1 MPDESS
7 AADER
12 VEPKKRIA
20 ALEAE
25 VAALRTS
32 HATLE
37 ALIESVPDFVVRISN
52 EGVFEYIN
60 RLANDLTREQVLG
73 RTIFDFTPAEHH
85 AVIRAA
91 LQRVVETGEPASY
104 ETTAPGSVGPATP
117 YFTRIGPILEN
128 GRVVALT
135 CVSTDVTELKGMA
148 RRLADHEDRLELAA
162 AAADIGYWHW
172 DARSDLV
179 LWDETS
185 CRHFGVP
192 PEAGRTTYEGFL
204 ERVYPGD
211 RERIRREV
219 DDSVA
224 RGHYSGLQFRSI
236 TPAGELRWFMTAGR
250 VERDSRGAVTGL
262 LGCLLDV
269 TDRRRLEERLL
280 QSQRL
285 DAVGQLA
292 AGVAHNFN
300 NLLAALIPALEVTC
314 RKAADG
320 APLLRDVLS
329 SAQRAADVVRQ
340 LTAFAGGRTRTAAH
354 TADAGEIARRVVD
367 LARSVLDRAIRVELV
382 VPDEPALARV
392 DSGELEHALMN
403 LVLNARDALESVIA
417 EGRPARIA
425 VTVQSVGGP
434 EPRVRVSV
442 VDNGIGMTEDVRGRA
457 IEPFFTTKAP
467 ERGSGLGLSSVYAMV
482 TAHGGQLDVESIVG
496 VGTTITML
504 LPAGVAEPAAPT
516 PPERDVGGRG
526 ETILLVDDDR
536 SVRRAIATV
545 LEAEGYRIRE
555 FGDPHEA
562 LAAFSADPAAYD
574 LAIID
579 QSMPGLSGQ
588 ALLDRMRAIA
598 PSVRAISFSGH
609 DLPMQGARAQLAK
622 PVAIG
627 ALLAALRR
635 VLDEPSVRD

>member
-1 MPDESS
+1 MPNESS

-12 VEPKKRIA
+12 VEPKGRIA

-25 VAALRTS
+25 LAALRTS

-37 ALIESVPDFVVRISN
+37 ALVESVPDFVVRIST
-52 EGVFEYIN
+52 EGVFEYVN
-60 RLANDLTREQVLG
+60 RLSGTLTYEQVLG
-73 RTIFDFTPAEHH
+73 RTIFDFTPPEHH
-85 AVIRAA
+85 PVIRAA
-91 LQRVVETGEPASY
+91 LRRVVETGEPASY
-104 ETTAPGSVGPATP
+104 ETTAPGSAGPATP
-117 YFTRIGPILEN
+117 YFTRFGPIVEH

-135 CVSTDVTELKGMA
+135 CVSTDVSELKGMA
-148 RRLADHEDRLELAA
+148 RRLADHADRLELAA

-172 DARSDLV
+172 DALRDLV

-204 ERVYPGD
+204 ERVHPGD
-211 RERIRREV
+211 RERIQREV
-219 DDSVA
+219 DESVA
-224 RGHYSGLQFRSI
+224 RGHYSGLQFRSV
-236 TPAGELRWFMTAGR
+236 TPAGDLRWFMTAGR
-250 VERDSRGAVTGL
+250 VERNDRGEVTGL

-300 NLLAALIPALEVTC
+300 NLLAALIPALEWTA

-320 APLLRDVLS
+320 APLLRDVLA

-340 LTAFAGGRTRTAAH
+340 LTAFAGGRARATAH
-354 TADAGEIARRVVD
+354 TADASEIARRVVG
-367 LARSVLDRAIRVELV
+367 LARSVLDRAISVELV
-382 VPDEPALARV
+382 VSDEPVLAGV
-392 DSGELEHALMN
+392 DGGELEHALMN

-417 EGRPARIA
+417 EGRPARIV
-425 VTVQSVGGP
+425 VTVQSVREP
-434 EPRVRVSV
+434 EPRVQLSV
-442 VDNGIGMTEDVRGRA
+442 VDNGIGMTEDVRSRA

-467 ERGSGLGLSSVYAMV
+467 ERGSGLGLSTVYAMV
-482 TAHGGQLDVESIVG
+482 NAHGGQLDVESIAAA
-496 VGTTITML
+496 GTTVTMH
-504 LPAGVAEPAAPT
+504 LPVGVAEPAARTT
-516 PPERDVGGRG
+516 PDRALGGRG
-526 ETILLVDDDR
+526 ETILLVEDDR

-562 LAAFSADPAAYD
+562 LAAFSAEPASVD
-574 LAIID
+574 LAIVD

-598 PSVRAISFSGH
+598 PAVRAISFSGH

-627 ALLAALRR
+627 ALLAAVRR
-635 VLDEPSVRD
+635 VIDEP